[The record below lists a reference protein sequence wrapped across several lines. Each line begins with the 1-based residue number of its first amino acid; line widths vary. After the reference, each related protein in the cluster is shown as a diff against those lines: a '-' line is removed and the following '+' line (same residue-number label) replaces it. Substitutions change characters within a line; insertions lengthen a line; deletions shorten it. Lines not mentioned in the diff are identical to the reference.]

1 MPRMTSDWDRSASAW
16 LSAMAEGGDWARGTV
31 LDPAMLDRVE
41 RGPVRRALD
50 VGCGEGRFCRLL
62 AREGVEATGIDPT
75 EALIDAAR
83 RRDPQGRYLVGR
95 AEDLPFPDRA
105 FDLVVSY
112 LSLVDIEDLAA
123 AAAEMARVLVPGGK
137 LLIANLASHNS
148 AGRWLKDDRGE
159 AVGYLIDDYL
169 QERSFRQKWGGVDIV
184 NWHRPLSIY
193 MQAFLRNGLRLSYF
207 DEPKPRGDAGAAAGR
222 FVRAPWFVVM
232 EWMKEG

>member
-1 MPRMTSDWDRSASAW
+1 MTNDWDRSASAW
-16 LSAMAEGGDWARGTV
+16 LSAMAEGGDWARSAV
-31 LDPAMLDRVE
+31 LDPVMLERVE
-41 RGPVRRALD
+41 HGSVRRALD

-62 AREGVEATGIDPT
+62 AREDIEATGIDPT
-75 EALIDAAR
+75 EALIDGAR
-83 RRDPQGRYLVGR
+83 RRDPRGRYLAGR
-95 AEDLPFPDRA
+95 AEDLPFADGA

-159 AVGYLIDDYL
+159 AVGFLIDDYL
-169 QERSFRQKWGGVDIV
+169 QERSFRQKWDGIDIV
-184 NWHRPLSIY
+184 NWHRPLSTY
-193 MQAFLRNGLRLSYF
+193 MGVFLRNGLRLSYF
-207 DEPKPRGDAGAAAGR
+207 DEPKPRGDDDPTSGR

-232 EWMKEG
+232 EWLKEG